1 MKLLTLM
8 AASGLALVLGSCG
21 APAEPDTLPPNLLFI
36 SIDTLR
42 ADALGADGGDWGAT
56 PFLDQFA
63 SAGIRFG
70 SAWSHTP
77 KTAPSH
83 MSMFTGLPPR
93 VHGIGN
99 QRSSGNQELSADIT
113 TLAEALRT
121 EGYRTGAVTSGGN
134 VKGYLGFERGF
145 EVYKDGPKN
154 LPKKLGDATAWIEG
168 VVPAGAPQERP
179 WFFFF
184 HTYAVHDPY
193 LPPAKF
199 RKRFVEPDYA
209 GEIIGDPIRL
219 KAAMKSDDRA
229 PWASSHQK
237 AAENFWARV
246 DMEKPADLEHLHRL
260 YMAGVA
266 SLDFQLKKFLVE
278 LESKGLLEN
287 TIVVLTS
294 DHGEEFGEHGQ
305 TRHSQ
310 LWQELLHIPL
320 IVHVPGDGVTDA
332 TGPFA
337 GRVIEA
343 AVRHMD
349 LVPSLLDLMGLER
362 EPLFQQE
369 FLGTSWAA
377 WLADPA
383 LEEPGRPVYSEHRS
397 KLERPLDL
405 WSLRQGGGLVIV
417 AEEAAGEGPW
427 AEPRYIDELADPTER
442 VSTAGDG
449 LPGRPAMGFAL
460 ALPLLDLRAVELG
473 RFQKAALIFGA
484 GKGVELDEATRAE
497 LEGLGYL

>member
-1 MKLLTLM
+1 MKQLPLLF
-8 AASGLALVLGSCG
+8 GLAFALASCE
-21 APAEPDTLPPNLLFI
+21 AHEEPDSLPPNLLFI

-42 ADALGADGGDWGAT
+42 SDALGSYGGTWEAT

-63 SAGIRFG
+63 AAGTRFA

-113 TLAEALRT
+113 TLAEALAT

-134 VKGYLGFERGF
+134 VKGYLGFARGF
-145 EVYKDGPKN
+145 EVYDDSPKN
-154 LPKKLGDATAWIEG
+154 LPKKLGDAKAWIEG
-168 VVPAGAPQERP
+168 VAPGGTPPSRP

-209 GEIIGDPIRL
+209 GEIIGDPVRL
-219 KAAMKSDDRA
+219 QKAIKSDDRA

-246 DMEKPADLEHLHRL
+246 DMDEPADLAHLHRL

-266 SLDFQLKKFLVE
+266 SLDFQLKKFLMG
-278 LESKGLLEN
+278 LESEGLLEN
-287 TIVVLTS
+287 TVVVLTS

-305 TRHSQ
+305 TRHNQ
-310 LWQELLHIPL
+310 LWQELLHVPL
-320 IVHVPGDGVTDA
+320 IVHVPGDRVAEA

-337 GRVIEA
+337 GRVVEG

-349 LVPSLLDLMGLER
+349 LAPSLMDLMGLDGG
-362 EPLFQQE
+362 PLFKQD
-369 FLGTSWAA
+369 FLGESWAG
-377 WLADPA
+377 WLGDPA
-383 LEEPGRPVYSEHRS
+383 LEELDRPVLSEHRS
-397 KLERPLDL
+397 KLERSLDL
-405 WSLRQGGGLVIV
+405 WSLRRAGELVIV
-417 AEEAAGEGPW
+417 AEETPGQGPW
-427 AEPRYIDELADPTER
+427 DPPRYLDERSDPTDMLS
-442 VSTAGDG
+442 VAGDG
-449 LPGRPAMGFAL
+449 LPGQPALGLDL
-460 ALPLLDLRAVELG
+460 ALPLLDLHTHELG
-473 RFQKAALIFGA
+473 RFQRAAMAFGA
-484 GKGVELDEATRAE
+484 GKGVELDEETRAE